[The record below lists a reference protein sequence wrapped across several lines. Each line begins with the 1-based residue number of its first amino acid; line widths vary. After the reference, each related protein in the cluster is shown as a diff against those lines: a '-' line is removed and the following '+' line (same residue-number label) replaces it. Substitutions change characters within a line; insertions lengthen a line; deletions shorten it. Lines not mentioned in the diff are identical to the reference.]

1 MVGSRL
7 RTILAWTSLVVT
19 LVAIIV
25 VVVQMA
31 RAEGGT
37 PETVF
42 VLVLAVGVIAAN
54 LAQLVVK
61 ARPRLRAEDDVIQ
74 LTDVARSPSGVAT
87 LYETT
92 GGDPSASA

>member
-19 LVAIIV
+19 LVAIVV
-25 VVVQMA
+25 VVVQTA

-42 VLVLAVGVIAAN
+42 VLVLAVGLIGAN

-61 ARPRLRAEDDVIQ
+61 ARPRLRQ
-74 LTDVARSPSGVAT
+74 
-87 LYETT
+87 
-92 GGDPSASA
+92 